1 MRARFEAMALCK
13 GFVRGDDFPNNGV
26 DTANPL
32 VKNTGGLKRVRDT
45 QSAPRPA
52 LRRCAMEGSHS
63 RKTCMSPSAR
73 RKDSAHA

>member
-32 VKNTGGLKRVRDT
+32 VKI
-45 QSAPRPA
+45 PA
-52 LRRCAMEGSHS
+52 
-63 RKTCMSPSAR
+63 
-73 RKDSAHA
+73 D